1 MNKKHFLT
9 VSAACLLG
17 LALSSCQIAPVN
29 ATTKIDSV
37 KGAGSKTLSALV
49 LVDGSCQIEPTPF
62 GSNSSYYVV
71 NSPDFSDVQF
81 TPKADGAKVKLAL
94 DGYLTN
100 PNGLAT
106 TQAVWDEFNQVVE
119 SYVPEGF
126 NFNLRTVQSSDWKD
140 EYMDTVP
147 GADVKAWKGYVYQ
160 VSYSWNSTEE
170 YIEKT
175 KKLIG
180 NSYEVS
186 HLKEY
191 EDEHQKPWASL
202 TKNDDGTYTWSEAY
216 LVNYWSV
223 YDIADQ
229 VTGSKYFNRA
239 ALGADFAVTT
249 DNTFAV
255 ALQEYRI
262 GDSDPVTVQIDN
274 TQGTDENMNLKF
286 ISATGS
292 IKSASKNN
300 TGLIVGIVILCA
312 YAFVL
317 FRIIQI
323 SRRAS
328 NLRGSLICYGV
339 FAYLL
344 THIIV
349 NLFGVMGMIPLTG
362 VPLPFLSYGGSYTIC
377 LMIAMGLVQR
387 VAIESKKNTNKTKV
401 M

>member
-191 EDEHQKPWASL
+191 EDEQQKPWASL
-202 TKNDDGTYTWSEAY
+202 TKNNDGTYTWSEAY

-255 ALQEYRI
+255 ALQEY
-262 GDSDPVTVQIDN
+262 
-274 TQGTDENMNLKF
+274 
-286 ISATGS
+286 IS
-292 IKSASKNN
+292 
-300 TGLIVGIVILCA
+300 
-312 YAFVL
+312 
-317 FRIIQI
+317 
-323 SRRAS
+323 
-328 NLRGSLICYGV
+328 
-339 FAYLL
+339 
-344 THIIV
+344 HW
-349 NLFGVMGMIPLTG
+349 
-362 VPLPFLSYGGSYTIC
+362 
-377 LMIAMGLVQR
+377 
-387 VAIESKKNTNKTKV
+387 
-401 M
+401 